1 MLKKY
6 FAPGSLF
13 SYKGYRNFFISG
25 LIFVLGS
32 SAFPIALAVTVL
44 DNGGDASALGLILAA
59 RVLSGTIFMLIGGVW
74 ADRLPRK
81 WIMIGADSFRAA
93 LCIVLLI
100 VSATDL
106 PLWAVG
112 VLVFLMGLG
121 DSFGAPAGSAIVP
134 SLLPDHLLPQGNVAK
149 GIVGK
154 VGTIVGP
161 GLGGL
166 SIAIVGA
173 DWTFAFIGI
182 FFLIATSLIFTINEP
197 PRQEILEDKPT
208 FLFEL
213 REGFKLVWE
222 IKWIAASIAMASFQL
237 MVIVAAETVLLPV
250 ITRREFGTDSVFA
263 LSAAAFSLGGMIS
276 AIVAIKL
283 KTKKPGLLA
292 ISWWALFAVAP
303 LVLAFPI
310 NETVVVVGYLIA
322 GLSIGGWEAY
332 WVTSVQREVPQ
343 DMQGRVFSIDMV
355 GSGGLMPIGMA
366 LVGPAV
372 ALMGER
378 TFLLGAIVF
387 HVLICYLVLLVP
399 GVAEM
404 RDPRRRVEGDST
416 QNDSTQNDST
426 KSEQSQ
432 A

>member
-1 MLKKY
+1 MLQKY

-13 SYKGYRNFFISG
+13 SYKSYRNFFISSA
-25 LIFVLGS
+25 IFVIGA
-32 SAFPIALAVTVL
+32 SAFPIALAVTIL
-44 DNGGDASALGLILAA
+44 DKGGDASALGLILAA
-59 RVLSGTIFMLIGGVW
+59 RVAAGTLFMLIGGVW

-93 LCIVLLI
+93 ICLVLLF
-100 VSATDL
+100 VSAHDL
-106 PLWAVG
+106 PLWAIG
-112 VLVFLMGLG
+112 LLVFLMGLG

-134 SLLPDHLLPQGNVAK
+134 SLLPDHLLPAGNVAR

-154 VGTIVGP
+154 VGNIVGP
-161 GLGGL
+161 GVGGL
-166 SIAIVGA
+166 AIAVIGA
-173 DWTFAFIGI
+173 DWTFG
-182 FFLIATSLIFTINEP
+182 LIAGSFLFATTLIFTIKEDA
-197 PRQEILEDKPT
+197 RQEVIEVKPT

-213 REGFKLVWE
+213 KEGFKLVWE

-263 LSAAAFSLGGMIS
+263 LSAAMFSLGGGLS
-276 AIVAIKL
+276 AIAAIKYKTKRPGFVAIWL
-283 KTKKPGLLA
+283 
-292 ISWWALFAVAP
+292 WALFAIAP

-310 NETVVVVGYLIA
+310 NSTFVIIGYFIA

-332 WVTSVQREVPQ
+332 WVTAVQREVPQ

-355 GSGGLMPIGMA
+355 GSGGLMPLGMA

-372 ALMGER
+372 ALMGEKS
-378 TFLLGAIVF
+378 FLLSAIVI
-387 HVLICYLVLLVP
+387 HIVICYLVLLVP

-404 RDPRRRVEGDST
+404 RDPRRNSSPD
-416 QNDSTQNDST
+416 
-426 KSEQSQ
+426 
-432 A
+432 

>member
-13 SYKGYRNFFISG
+13 SHKGYRNFFISSA
-25 LIFVLGS
+25 IFVLGS

-44 DNGGDASALGLILAA
+44 DKGGDVSALGLILAS
-59 RVLSGTIFMLIGGVW
+59 RVLAGTLFMLVGGVW

-81 WIMIGADSFRAA
+81 WIMISADTFRAI
-93 LCIVLLI
+93 LCLGLLI
-100 VSATDL
+100 VSANDM
-106 PLWAVG
+106 PLWAIG
-112 VLVFLMGLG
+112 LLVFLMGLG

-134 SLLPDHLLPQGNVAK
+134 SLLPDHLLPAGNVAK

-154 VGTIVGP
+154 IGNIVGP
-161 GLGGL
+161 GIGGL
-166 SIAIVGA
+166 LIAILGA
-173 DWTFAFIGI
+173 DWTFGLIG
-182 FFLIATSLIFTINEP
+182 FSMLMATSMILTIKEP

-213 REGFKLVWE
+213 KEGFKLVWE

-237 MVIVAAETVLLPV
+237 MVIVAAETVLLP
-250 ITRREFGTDSVFA
+250 IISRREFHTDSVFA
-263 LSAAAFSLGGMIS
+263 ISAGMFSLGGAIS
-276 AIVAIKL
+276 ALIAIKL
-283 KTKKPGLLA
+283 KTKRPGFVA
-292 ISWWALFAVAP
+292 IWLWALFAFAP

-310 NETVVVVGYLIA
+310 NEWVVIAGYFIA

-355 GSGGLMPIGMA
+355 GSGGLMPLGMA
-366 LVGPAV
+366 LVGPVV

-378 TFLLGAIVF
+378 PFLLSSIVI
-387 HVLICYLVLLVP
+387 HVAICYLVLLVP

-404 RDPRRRVEGDST
+404 RDPRRSST
-416 QNDSTQNDST
+416 LD
-426 KSEQSQ
+426 
-432 A
+432 

>member
-1 MLKKY
+1 MLQKY

-44 DNGGDASALGLILAA
+44 DNGGGASALGLILAS
-59 RVLSGTIFMLIGGVW
+59 RVAAGTIFMLVGGVW

-81 WIMIGADSFRAA
+81 WIMIGADSFRAI
-93 LCIVLLI
+93 LCFVLLI
-100 VSATDL
+100 VSANDL
-106 PLWAVG
+106 PLWAIG
-112 VLVFLMGLG
+112 LLVFLMGLG

-134 SLLPDHLLPQGNVAK
+134 SLLPNELLPAGNVAK
-149 GIVGK
+149 GIVAK

-166 SIAIVGA
+166 AIATIGA
-173 DWTFAFIGI
+173 DWTFAGIGV

-213 REGFKLVWE
+213 KEGFKLVWE

-237 MVIVAAETVLLPV
+237 MVIVAAETVLLPI
-250 ITRREFGTDSVFA
+250 ITRREFHTDSVFA
-263 LSAAAFSLGGMIS
+263 LSAAAFSLGGMVS

-283 KTKKPGLLA
+283 KSKRPGLLA
-292 ISWWALFAVAP
+292 ISWWAIFAVAP

-310 NETVVVVGYLIA
+310 NEAFVVFGYLIA

-332 WVTSVQREVPQ
+332 WVTAIQREVPQ

-366 LVGPAV
+366 LVGPIIAI
-372 ALMGER
+372 MGER
-378 TFLLGAIVF
+378 AFLLSSIAV
-387 HVLICYLVLLVP
+387 HLVLCYLVLLVP
-399 GVAEM
+399 GVAEL
-404 RDPRRRVEGDST
+404 RDPRKLEPQSSPIG
-416 QNDSTQNDST
+416 
-426 KSEQSQ
+426 EQEE

>member
-1 MLKKY
+1 MLQKY

-13 SYKGYRNFFISG
+13 SYKSYRNFFISSA
-25 LIFVLGS
+25 IFVIGA
-32 SAFPIALAVTVL
+32 SAFPIALAVTIL
-44 DNGGDASALGLILAA
+44 DKGGDASALGLILAA
-59 RVLSGTIFMLIGGVW
+59 RVAAGTLFMLIGGVW

-93 LCIVLLI
+93 ICLVLLF
-100 VSATDL
+100 VSAHDL
-106 PLWAVG
+106 PLWAIG
-112 VLVFLMGLG
+112 LLVFLMGLG

-134 SLLPDHLLPQGNVAK
+134 SLLPDHLLPSGNVAR

-154 VGTIVGP
+154 VGNIVGP
-161 GLGGL
+161 GVGGL
-166 SIAIVGA
+166 SIAVIGA
-173 DWTFAFIGI
+173 DWTFG
-182 FFLIATSLIFTINEP
+182 LIAGSFLFATTLIFTIKEDA
-197 PRQEILEDKPT
+197 RQEVLEDKPT

-213 REGFKLVWE
+213 KEGFKLVWE

-263 LSAAAFSLGGMIS
+263 LSAAMFSLGGGLS
-276 AIVAIKL
+276 AIAAIKYKTKRPGFVAIWL
-283 KTKKPGLLA
+283 
-292 ISWWALFAVAP
+292 WALFAIAP
-303 LVLAFPI
+303 FVLAFPI
-310 NETVVVVGYLIA
+310 NATFVVIGYFIA

-332 WVTSVQREVPQ
+332 WVTAVQREVPQ

-355 GSGGLMPIGMA
+355 GSGGLMPLGMA

-372 ALMGER
+372 ALMGEKS
-378 TFLLGAIVF
+378 FLLSAIVV
-387 HVLICYLVLLVP
+387 HVVICYLVLLVP

-404 RDPRRRVEGDST
+404 RDPRRSSSNG
-416 QNDSTQNDST
+416 
-426 KSEQSQ
+426 EQSQ